1 MRVFV
6 PAVVVLAISAM
17 TPLSGANGNFIPDWT
32 FKGSALTEWQPLGT
46 ADWRAENGEIVGT
59 ARTPDGGW
67 LVLNQSFQDVQIAA
81 SVRCAAA
88 CKPGILIRAEKLADG
103 TIKGILVSYAPDE
116 TGAFA
121 VEINAQGAITSRERL
136 RTGGGQARFVA
147 NADGSQ
153 PYVNAPRGTGAAPA
167 AGGGAAAGAN
177 TAPGAG
183 RANAG
188 AANPAGRGGQ
198 AGAAPAPG
206 AGARAGGGGRGRAG
220 MPDGIPTPYPPP
232 VFEFKA
238 ADWNDLEVQVDANI
252 LRGWLNNGP
261 EAGVANGAADED
273 KGSYGPV
280 ALYVGGTGEVRFKD
294 IGVKDLGRHVWP
306 TETVGSRFKMLRLS
320 NFSYGWSTAVA
331 DINRDGN
338 LDVVAGAWYFLG
350 PDFTVSR
357 EIALSRTW
365 NPSNEYP
372 NGLQLQ
378 FASDFTGD
386 GWPDVLMATN
396 LYVNPGKDL
405 RRWDR
410 IATGM
415 MGGGEVTAYRDVD
428 GDGKP
433 DVVNSNG
440 AGVSFSHPDP
450 ANPRGQWIS
459 VNVSGPGPW
468 PAHGVGAGD
477 ISGDGKVDIINPYG
491 WWEQPA
497 GGASQTP
504 WKYHPMRVAGWGRAG
519 GGPGGAEI
527 CVYDVNG
534 DGKNDIV
541 TSLQAHAW
549 GLGWLE
555 QKRDAS
561 GEISFVPH
569 QIMGDFSAKNPGN
582 VTFSELHGM
591 TIGDMDG
598 DRIPD
603 IVVGKRWGAHQESY
617 VDPDPA
623 GAPVL
628 YIFRTVRNPKAPGG
642 AEFVPEMVH
651 NRSGVGSSVLAADVN
666 KDGALDI
673 LTATK
678 LGIFAFLNTPRQ
690 NAVGRGRGQ

>member
-1 MRVFV
+1 MALR
-6 PAVVVLAISAM
+6 VLAAALTALVLTITS
-17 TPLSGANGNFIPDWT
+17 PLFGAHANFIPDWT
-32 FKGSALTEWQPLGT
+32 FKGSALTDWQPLGQ
-46 ADWRAENGEIVGT
+46 ADWRAENGEIVAT
-59 ARTPDGGW
+59 ARTPEGGW
-67 LVLNQSFQDVQIAA
+67 LVLNQSFQDVQMAA
-81 SVRCAAA
+81 TVRCAGA
-88 CKPGILIRAEKLADG
+88 CKPGILVRAEKLDDG
-103 TIKGILVSYAPDE
+103 TMKGILVSYAPDDL
-116 TGAFA
+116 GAYA
-121 VEINAQGAITSRERL
+121 VTISAQGAITTRERL
-136 RTGGGQARFVA
+136 RPGGGQTRFVA
-147 NADGSQ
+147 NPDGSQ
-153 PYVNAPRGTGAAPA
+153 PFLNAPRGGGAPA
-167 AGGGAAAGAN
+167 AGAGGGAGRNAAAGAG
-177 TAPGAG
+177 AP
-183 RANAG
+183 NAG
-188 AANPAGRGGQ
+188 AVNTAGRGGPG
-198 AGAAPAPG
+198 GAAPAPG
-206 AGARAGGGGRGRAG
+206 GRGGGGRGRAA

-232 VFEFKA
+232 VFEFKPT
-238 ADWNDLEVQVDANI
+238 DWNDLEVQVDANI

-261 EAGVANGAADED
+261 ESGVANGAADEER
-273 KGSYGPV
+273 GRYGPV

-294 IGVKDLGRHVWP
+294 IGVKDIGRHVWP
-306 TETVGSRFKMLRLS
+306 TETVGARFRMLRLS
-320 NFSYGWSTAVA
+320 NFSYSWSTAVA

-338 LDVVAGAWYFLG
+338 LDIVAGAWYFLG

-372 NGLQLQ
+372 SGLQLQ
-378 FASDFTGD
+378 FAHDFTGD

-396 LYVNPGKDL
+396 LYVNPGKEL

-410 IATGM
+410 VATGM

-440 AGVSFSHPDP
+440 AGVSFSRPDP
-450 ANPRGQWIS
+450 ANPMGPWIS

-477 ISGDGKVDIINPYG
+477 INGDGKVDIINPYG
-491 WWEQPA
+491 WWEQPTA
-497 GGASQTP
+497 GANQTP
-504 WKYHPMRVAGWGRAG
+504 WKYHPMKVAGWGRSG

-534 DGKNDIV
+534 DGRNDIV

-582 VTFSELHGM
+582 VTFSQLHGM

-628 YIFRTVRNPKAPGG
+628 YVFRTVRNSRAPGG

-666 KDGALDI
+666 RDGALDI
-673 LTATK
+673 VTATK
-678 LGIFAFLNTPRQ
+678 LGIFAFLNTAR
-690 NAVGRGRGQ
+690 R